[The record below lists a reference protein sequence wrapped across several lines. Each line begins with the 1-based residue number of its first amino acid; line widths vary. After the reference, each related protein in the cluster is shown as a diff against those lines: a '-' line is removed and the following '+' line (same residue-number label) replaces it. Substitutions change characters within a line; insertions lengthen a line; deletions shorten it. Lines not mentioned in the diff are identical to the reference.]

1 MNKSSLFLILFCLLG
16 SFSLSA
22 QKEASEQKV
31 YTYQEAVELL
41 TAQQDEFEAKG
52 IAPAL
57 LSMGDQIRMA
67 REQREISTSTLAY
80 VSGLKEDILIKIE
93 LNRITPTRDILAKIE
108 SFLGTEIVLTDNN

>member
-1 MNKSSLFLILFCLLG
+1 MNKSSLFLLLFCLLG

-22 QKEASEQKV
+22 QTEINEQKT

-41 TAQQDEFEAKG
+41 TAQQGDFVTKG
-52 IAPAL
+52 IAPPL

-67 REQREISTSTLAY
+67 REDREISISTLAY
-80 VSGLKEDILIKIE
+80 ISGLKEDILVKIE
-93 LNRITPTRDILAKIE
+93 ANRVTPTRDILAKIE

>member
-1 MNKSSLFLILFCLLG
+1 MNKSSLFLLLFCLLG

-22 QKEASEQKV
+22 QTDPVEQKT

-41 TAQQDEFEAKG
+41 TAQQGEFETKG
-52 IAPAL
+52 IAPPL
-57 LSMGDQIRMA
+57 LSMGDQIRVA
-67 REQREISTSTLAY
+67 RENREISISTLAY

-93 LNRITPTRDILAKIE
+93 SNWVTPTRDVLAKIE